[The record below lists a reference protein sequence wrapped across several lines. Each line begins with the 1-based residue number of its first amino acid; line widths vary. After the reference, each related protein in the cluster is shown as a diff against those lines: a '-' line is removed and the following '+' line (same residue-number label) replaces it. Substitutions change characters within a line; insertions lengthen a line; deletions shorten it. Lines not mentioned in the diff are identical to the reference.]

1 MKHLKVFENFNEQ
14 SAERN
19 MSMVF
24 SRNGGSSIYS
34 VDLANFPTQIKKDVT
49 GLSREESDELSS
61 LGIEDFIE
69 VEDHYLTEVH
79 LEYQMTPVKD
89 SAGIS
94 DINFQLKRVKIV
106 GEYEVWNEETDE
118 TDSVDFQIIDD
129 GPFDE
134 RVTFTTAGLL
144 PIYPENVEIDMNG
157 SMDHTN
163 FKYLIDA

>member
-49 GLSREESDELSS
+49 GVSREESDELSS

-106 GEYEVWNEETDE
+106 GEYEVWNDKTDE

-134 RVTFTTAGLL
+134 RVTFNTSGL
-144 PIYPENVEIDMNG
+144 PIYPENVEIDMDG
-157 SMDHTN
+157 SMDHTK
-163 FKYLIDA
+163 FKYLIEA

>member
-34 VDLANFPTQIKKDVT
+34 VDLTNFPTQIKKDVT
-49 GLSREESDELSS
+49 GVSREESDELSS

-134 RVTFTTAGLL
+134 RVTFTTTGL

-163 FKYLIDA
+163 FKYWIEA